1 MRETIDRV
9 FYALSGVLLSDV
21 DEDSPEYGVK
31 VVSGDLEGVTVIA
44 GIDRSGGALGS
55 GLWPNV
61 VIEAVSEVEQ
71 SQLFKT
77 VTLALSVG
85 VSVPGRFSALFG
97 RKHGTPI
104 VDLVRSVKIALA
116 SNKTLTVDGSTWAG
130 NCQIQSVDYGLG
142 TDDNS
147 NKVGKRYGNIV
158 VSYLVPTETNI
169 TI

>member
-1 MRETIDRV
+1 MRETIDRLFHV
-9 FYALSGVLLSDV
+9 LSGVRLSSLED
-21 DEDSPEYGVK
+21 DSPEYGVK
-31 VVSGDLEGVTVIA
+31 VESGDLAGVTVIA
-44 GIDRSGGALGS
+44 GIDRSGGALPAGS
-55 GLWPNV
+55 WPNV
-61 VIEAVSEVEQ
+61 VIEVVSEVEQ
-71 SQLFKT
+71 SQILKT

-104 VDLVRSVKIALA
+104 VDLVRSVKVAIA

-130 NCQIQSVDYGLG
+130 NGQIQSVDYGLG